1 MASPNPIPSRPTAS
15 SDKPV
20 VLHAHAME
28 NLRFIRETM
37 ESSVVFTTLPGW
49 GAAAVGLTALLAAWI
64 AATRSSH
71 DEWLI
76 TWLAEAVL
84 AVAIAAAAT
93 ARKIRRAATPVPL
106 RPLRNFVLSLA
117 PPIIAGAILTVVLVR
132 AGAVNAIPGTWLL
145 LYGAGIATGGSV
157 SVRIVPIMGL
167 CFMLVGAV
175 ALFCDASWHNAV
187 LAAGFGGLHLAFGLV
202 IARRYGG

>member
-1 MASPNPIPSRPTAS
+1 MASPNPIPSRSTAPR
-15 SDKPV
+15 DEPV

-49 GAAAVGLTALLAAWI
+49 GAVAVGLTALAATWL

-71 DEWLI
+71 SEWLA

-84 AVAIAAAAT
+84 GVVIAAAAT
-93 ARKIRRAATPVPL
+93 AWKIRGTASPVPL
-106 RPLRNFVLSLA
+106 RPLRNFVLSLV
-117 PPIIAGAILTVVLVR
+117 PPLIAGAILTVVLVR
-132 AGAVNAIPGTWLL
+132 AGAINAIPGTWLL

-157 SVRIVPIMGL
+157 SVRIVPVMGL
-167 CFMLVGAV
+167 CFMLLGAL
-175 ALFCDASWHNAV
+175 ALFCDASWHNAI